1 MQIKYTL
8 DKDTIAKIGTAFL
21 ISLAAGIG
29 AGFIGFSKEFVE
41 FLMSEGKDSIN
52 WFVVGLAFWLPFSSA
67 VVASFYQWRKGVD
80 LPNE

>member
-8 DKDTIAKIGTAFL
+8 DKETVRKIGTAFL
-21 ISLAAGIG
+21 ISLTAGAG

-41 FLMSEGKDSIN
+41 FLMSEGKDAIN

-67 VVASFYQWRKGVD
+67 VVASFYQWRKGTD
-80 LPNE
+80 LPIE